1 MFIRHHHERFDGR
14 GYPSR
19 LEGDEIPFLVRILAV
34 ADSFDA
40 MTSKRSYNHPMSYKE
55 GITELR
61 RCSGAQFDPVV
72 VEAFANVIEREYS
85 FGN

>member
-1 MFIRHHHERFDGR
+1 
-14 GYPSR
+14 
-19 LEGDEIPFLVRILAV
+19 
-34 ADSFDA
+34 
-40 MTSKRSYNHPMSYKE
+40 MSYKE